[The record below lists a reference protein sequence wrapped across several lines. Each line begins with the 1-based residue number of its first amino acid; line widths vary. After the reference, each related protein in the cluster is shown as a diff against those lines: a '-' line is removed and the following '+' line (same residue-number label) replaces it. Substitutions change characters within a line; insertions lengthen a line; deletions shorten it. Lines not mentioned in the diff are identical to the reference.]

1 MGVGCR
7 VQAGNAVIEAHDHH
21 RVSPEGKKLGALA
34 AQLADGECATLAR
47 DGEDDERC
55 KSCAFRAGTVPNG
68 CLQTQLDVMK
78 AVAEDIPFMCH
89 QHLDARGQPS
99 KVCHGWFAA
108 RRVVGR
114 IEAATGQ
121 KMPPA
126 PYEFS
131 PPDEQEKQ

>member
-1 MGVGCR
+1 MK
-7 VQAGNAVIEAHDHH
+7 EARNHH
-21 RVSPEGKKLGALA
+21 RVSPEGRKLGVVA
-34 AQLADGECATLAR
+34 ARLADAECAALVL
-47 DGEDDERC
+47 DGEEDERC
-55 KSCAFRAGTVPNG
+55 QSCAFRAGTVPNG

-89 QHLDARGQPS
+89 QHLDQRGRPS

-108 RRVVGR
+108 RRVVDR

-131 PPDEQEKQ
+131 PPDELEQP

>member
-1 MGVGCR
+1 M
-7 VQAGNAVIEAHDHH
+7 NEAHDHH
-21 RVSPEGKKLGALA
+21 RVSAEGKKLGTLS
-34 AQLADGECATLAR
+34 AQLAEGECSALAR

-78 AVAEDIPFMCH
+78 AVAEGIPFMCH
-89 QHLDARGQPS
+89 QHLDQRGRPS

-108 RRVVGR
+108 RRVVDR
-114 IEAATGQ
+114 IETATGQ

-131 PPDEQEKQ
+131 PPDELEQP